1 MRSMKTRLNY
11 LQIRAPGEMSEV
23 NLKPDTFKVWE
34 PKIIGIVLSVP
45 VEWSTQ
51 MDTPPCIFKDSG
63 APLLLVGGGRGRRGG
78 RWLPMPSREAA
89 TRGGKRSPGQLV
101 PFKLVTVK
109 DSRQPEFRRGSCIKM
124 RNSWVPEV

>member
-1 MRSMKTRLNY
+1 
-11 LQIRAPGEMSEV
+11 MSEV

-51 MDTPPCIFKDSG
+51 MDTPPCIFKDSS

-78 RWLPMPSREAA
+78 RWLPMPPREAA
-89 TRGGKRSPGQLV
+89 TRGGKRSQGQLV

-124 RNSWVPEV
+124 RNSWVQEV